1 MKFVCVSCDEAMKIQ
16 GTRGPEEGSLAVT
29 FGCPACGRQIALLT
43 NPMETQIVRALD
55 VKVGGDRQ
63 AADPMGFVR
72 STLASRR
79 EEPSAAG
86 PPGSTG
92 SACPFTSI
100 ANAAFERQAEERGA
114 IWTEEAARRLN
125 AIPGA
130 VRSWAQKGIEQ
141 HAREKGYPT
150 ITIEVME
157 EARARFGM

>member
-1 MKFVCVSCDEAMKIQ
+1 MKFLCVPCDEAMKIQ
-16 GTRGPEEGSLAVT
+16 ETSGPEEGSLTVT
-29 FGCPACGRQIALLT
+29 FGCPACRRQVALLT

-55 VKVGGDRQ
+55 VKVGGSRP

-72 STLASRR
+72 STLASKRD
-79 EEPSAAG
+79 EISAG
-86 PPGSTG
+86 GESVSTG

-100 ANAAFERQAEERGA
+100 ANAAFESQAAGGGA
-114 IWTEEAARRLN
+114 IWTEEAAQRLN
-125 AIPGA
+125 AIPGF

-141 HAREKGYPT
+141 YARERGYPK